1 MGQGRKNDGPQLAS
15 ARACGPG
22 NIAIASGCFSLDAPH
37 TRIRYHKKWTHQV
50 RHPDVSDPRA
60 VARPTYRIDL
70 RLPCK
75 ATYGHR
81 RVWLVFS
88 LRPHAMTT
96 ATTNFRPSRAPDHAP
111 RISGDSEV
119 MLEIQRARPGPPTG
133 IGTGALHLG
142 AARHVGLSQPSSHA
156 VPYTLATMML
166 VCDAAGVPSRQE
178 SDVLRA
184 SRHDGRLF
192 ELRRRDR
199 LPAAGAATSRLQP
212 CSALAR
218 VAPAAELTLCQR
230 YTITNVPPR

>member
-1 MGQGRKNDGPQLAS
+1 MHECIELILCTCTKHKKWGVSLGKKTPRGAKGVGQGRKNDGPQLAS

-50 RHPDVSDPRA
+50 RHPDVSEPRA

-88 LRPHAMTT
+88 LRPHATTT

-119 MLEIQRARPGPPTG
+119 RLEIHSARGQGHPPASAPERCTSARR
-133 IGTGALHLG
+133 GTSASHNP
-142 AARHVGLSQPSSHA
+142 ARTRCPTLS
-156 VPYTLATMML
+156 
-166 VCDAAGVPSRQE
+166 
-178 SDVLRA
+178 
-184 SRHDGRLF
+184 
-192 ELRRRDR
+192 
-199 LPAAGAATSRLQP
+199 
-212 CSALAR
+212 
-218 VAPAAELTLCQR
+218 
-230 YTITNVPPR
+230 PP

>member
-1 MGQGRKNDGPQLAS
+1 
-15 ARACGPG
+15 
-22 NIAIASGCFSLDAPH
+22 
-37 TRIRYHKKWTHQV
+37 
-50 RHPDVSDPRA
+50 
-60 VARPTYRIDL
+60 
-70 RLPCK
+70 
-75 ATYGHR
+75 
-81 RVWLVFS
+81 
-88 LRPHAMTT
+88 
-96 ATTNFRPSRAPDHAP
+96 
-111 RISGDSEV
+111 

-133 IGTGALHLG
+133 IGTGTLHLG
-142 AARHVGLSQPSSHA
+142 TARHVGLSHPSLHA

-230 YTITNVPPR
+230 YTALTSLPPAACRTRPRQAPGGHRAHLQAAGEGGELAHRRADIAALTAASSTRLHMRWRRGRLPLPAPRGPGGLFVVAWWVEANNEKSPKARGPP